1 MYHAYSAILRY
12 FKFYSLYDLILRG
25 VFTVNAMLFSIFK
38 KFKTSVALRVLC
50 RPVAVFRGVVP
61 LRHLRHVPPPQY
73 CDCGPDWPLL
83 FKVHEI

>member
-50 RPVAVFRGVVP
+50 RPVAVF
-61 LRHLRHVPPPQY
+61 LRPVAPCGHWTDPQIY
-73 CDCGPDWPLL
+73 LIVC
-83 FKVHEI
+83 